1 MAFRQDINWNLQD
14 IQVRCTLELGQLRR
28 ALIVDD
34 DTSIL
39 RNFSR
44 LLRENGYEV
53 CAVTTAKDAI
63 ARISEEGSF
72 DLLLLDYVLPD
83 MDGLK
88 ILETVGA
95 KVKDSVKI
103 MITGFPTLRETS
115 HAFDLGVDSY
125 IEKPI
130 DAENLLSLI
139 EQLTKN
145 KHRK

>member
-1 MAFRQDINWNLQD
+1 
-14 IQVRCTLELGQLRR
+14 LRK

-63 ARISEEGSF
+63 TKLSEEGTF

-88 ILETVGA
+88 ILETVGS
-95 KVKDSVKI
+95 KVSDSVKI

-115 HAFDLGVDSY
+115 RAFDLGIDSY

-139 EQLTKN
+139 EQLTEK
-145 KHRK
+145 KTKK